1 MSFLWGIVRERGQAV
16 LLQSYR
22 KLPVTRSAA
31 KNDWHPA
38 SWQAHSAQQQPNYP
52 DKVVLEKAIADLSKL
67 PPLVTSW
74 EIEALKEHIA
84 KAQRGEA
91 FVLQGG
97 DCAESFDD
105 CTSEDIVSKLK
116 ILLQMSVVM
125 LYGLKKPV
133 VRVGRMAGQY
143 AKPRSADTE
152 TRDGQSLP
160 SFRGDLVNR
169 NAFTAADRIPDPQ
182 LMLRGYERAALT
194 LNFVRSLIDGGFAD
208 LHHPENWDLDWVGHS
223 KMAGSYSDIVHS
235 ISDSLDFLESV
246 LGRAVHQTQRADI
259 YAAHEGLHLS
269 YEQSQ
274 TRYLEHRNR
283 WYDLTTHFPWIGMRT
298 AQLDGA
304 HVDYFR
310 GISNPMG
317 IKIGP
322 GMTEEWLQNLIR
334 VLNPNNEPGR
344 ISLIHRFGAKSIK
357 EGLPALIKAVR
368 ETGSPVLWICDPM
381 HGNTESTADGT
392 KTRRFDNIVSE
403 LRSAFEVHEAMGS
416 YLGGVHLELTGDN
429 VTECT
434 GGARGLTDGDLA
446 RAYKSSVDP
455 RLNYEQ
461 AMEVAM
467 TIAGLSKPNGK
478 DGSEKS
484 LPGKSVRGID

>member
-1 MSFLWGIVRERGQAV
+1 VS
-16 LLQSYR
+16 
-22 KLPVTRSAA
+22 RSIP
-31 KNDWHPA
+31 KTDWHPA
-38 SWQAHSAQQQPNYP
+38 SWQAYAAQQQPNYP
-52 DKVVLEKAIADLSKL
+52 DRTALERVVRDLSRL
-67 PPLVTSW
+67 PPIVTSW
-74 EIEALKEHIA
+74 EVEALKDLIA
-84 KAQRGEA
+84 RAQRGEA

-97 DCAESFDD
+97 DCAESFDE
-105 CTSEDIVSKLK
+105 CTSENIVAKLK
-116 ILLQMSVVM
+116 ILLQMSLVM

-133 VRVGRMAGQY
+133 IRIGRMAGQY

-152 TRDGQSLP
+152 TRDGISLP

-169 NAFTAADRIPDPQ
+169 SPFTEADRIPDPQ
-182 LMLRGYERAALT
+182 LILRGYERAALT

-223 KMAGSYSDIVHS
+223 PTADKYHEIVRS
-235 ISDSLDFLESV
+235 ISDSLDFLESI

-259 YAAHEGLHLS
+259 YASHEGLHLS
-269 YEQSQ
+269 YEQAQ
-274 TRYLEHRNR
+274 TRWLEHRKR
-283 WYDLTTHFPWIGMRT
+283 WYNLTTHFPWIGMRT

-304 HVDYFR
+304 HVEFFR
-310 GISNPMG
+310 GIANPMG

-322 GMTEEWLQNLIR
+322 GMTAEWLQNLVR
-334 VLNPNNEPGR
+334 VLNPNNEAGR
-344 ISLIHRFGAKSIK
+344 LCLIHRFGARSI
-357 EGLPALIKAVR
+357 EQGLPPLIRAVR

-392 KTRRFDNIVSE
+392 KTRRFDNIMSE
-403 LRSAFEVHEAMGS
+403 LEAAFAVHHSMGS
-416 YLGGVHLELTGDN
+416 YLGGVHLELTGEN

-434 GGARGLTDGDLA
+434 GGARGLTDKDLA

-467 TIAGLSKPNGK
+467 RIAGLRQANG
-478 DGSEKS
+478 G
-484 LPGKSVRGID
+484 V